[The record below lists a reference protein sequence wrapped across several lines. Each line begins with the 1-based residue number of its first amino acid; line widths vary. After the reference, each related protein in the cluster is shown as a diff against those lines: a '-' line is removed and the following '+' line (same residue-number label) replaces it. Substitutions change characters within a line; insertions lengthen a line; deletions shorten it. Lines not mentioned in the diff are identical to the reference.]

1 MKKYYYTIGE
11 VCNLLDLKAHVLR
24 YWEKEFPQ
32 VHPKKKF
39 GRNRRY
45 NPDDIE
51 LLKKIK
57 HMLYNQ
63 RYTIEGVKKKLKSI
77 DKEKNQIEMDFSV
90 DKKETKENILN
101 ELNEVKELL
110 KKQWLNLNEILVWQL
125 TDLRHYVVYITKSS
139 SGRDNFD
146 EGKNIICNQRK

>member
-63 RYTIEGVKKKLKSI
+63 RYTIEGVKKKLKNI
-77 DKEKNQIEMDFSV
+77 DKEKNQIDMDFTI
-90 DKKETKENILN
+90 DKKETKENILD
-101 ELNEVKELL
+101 ELNDIKELL
-110 KKQWLNLNEILVWQL
+110 KK
-125 TDLRHYVVYITKSS
+125 
-139 SGRDNFD
+139 
-146 EGKNIICNQRK
+146 